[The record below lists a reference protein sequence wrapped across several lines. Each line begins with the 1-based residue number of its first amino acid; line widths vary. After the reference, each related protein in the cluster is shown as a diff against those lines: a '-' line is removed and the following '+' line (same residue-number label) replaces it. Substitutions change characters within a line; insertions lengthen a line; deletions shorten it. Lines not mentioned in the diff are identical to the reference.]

1 MQQALLEECGEARGN
16 ALFQRYQQAFPVA
29 YRDDFKPRV
38 AVHDILRLESVGA
51 DQPLVMHLYRAPEA
65 PERLLRFKLF
75 GREHIALSAVL
86 PMLEKLGLRVLQARP
101 YEIAAGADTL
111 WILDFDMAE
120 DQGVAVDVV
129 QVKENFQA
137 AFARIWSGAMESDG
151 FNRLVLGAGLN
162 WREVVMLRAYGKYLL
177 QARAPFSQAY
187 MEQTLGKH
195 PAIASY
201 LAELFQA
208 RFDPRSQRDQGRRTT
223 VLGVAIEEALE
234 QVSSLDEDRILRRF
248 WNLIQATLRTN
259 FFQTDPQGE
268 PKEYLAFKFDPAQIE
283 DLPKPRP
290 RFEIFVYSPR
300 VEAVHLR
307 GGPVARGGLRWS
319 NRKEDFRTEVLG
331 LMKAQMVKNT
341 VIHLLKAPVDLLW
354 NGGIGAYVKATMET
368 QTEVGDKANDA
379 LRVDGREL
387 RCKVVGEGGNLGF
400 TQRGRIE
407 YALAGGRIL
416 TDAIDNS
423 GGVNCSDHEVN
434 MRPCDNEVWMWLPC
448 RNAGGKE
455 PTIQSYWLKRC
466 NRLSPYYMYP
476 P

>member
-1 MQQALLEECGEARGN
+1 MAELEERLREALLSWEDELQQALLEECGEARGN

-51 DQPLVMHLYRAPEA
+51 DQPLVMHLYRVPED

-111 WILDFDMAE
+111 WILGFDMVE
-120 DQGVAVDVV
+120 NQGVAVDVV

-137 AFARIWSGAMESDG
+137 AFAWIWSGAMESDG
-151 FNRLVLGAGLN
+151 FNRLVLGTGLN

-208 RFDPRSQRDQGRRTT
+208 RFDPRLQLDQGRRTT

-234 QVSSLDEDRILRRF
+234 QVPAVVQIAMLLHSRRLLERACLWLLRHR
-248 WNLIQATLRTN
+248 R
-259 FFQTDPQGE
+259 P
-268 PKEYLAFKFDPAQIE
+268 PLAID
-283 DLPKPRP
+283 
-290 RFEIFVYSPR
+290 
-300 VEAVHLR
+300 
-307 GGPVARGGLRWS
+307 
-319 NRKEDFRTEVLG
+319 
-331 LMKAQMVKNT
+331 T
-341 VIHLLKAPVDLLW
+341 VIDQFSAGIAAIRNRLPDLLKATEQAELQAACQRF
-354 NGGIGAYVKATMET
+354 GAAVPAELAQWVASM
-368 QTEVGDKANDA
+368 DA
-379 LRVDGREL
+379 LYCALDLVEVSGRAQLPVET
-387 RCKVVGEGGNLGF
+387 VGAVYFDL
-400 TQRGRIE
+400 
-407 YALAGGRIL
+407 
-416 TDAIDNS
+416 
-423 GGVNCSDHEVN
+423 V
-434 MRPCDNEVWMWLPC
+434 
-448 RNAGGKE
+448 
-455 PTIQSYWLKRC
+455 
-466 NRLSPYYMYP
+466 NRLELNWLRRNIIELPTTSHWQNRARAALLQGLYDQGRLLTAAVLPATDNTLTP
-476 P
+476 PARLDAWMA